1 MIEEETRGKLAAQAK
16 ARQEQDEKEMLK
28 ERLEEEEEN
37 KATFEKQIQDLQAK
51 VKTLFTTGKSPTFS
65 LMLGTVL
72 GLPVPYIWF
81 IRENS

>member
-51 VKTLFTTGKSPTFS
+51 VKPLFTTG
-65 LMLGTVL
+65 
-72 GLPVPYIWF
+72 
-81 IRENS
+81 

>member
-51 VKTLFTTGKSPTFS
+51 VKPLFTTGKSLTLFDAWYCVGFTCP
-65 LMLGTVL
+65 LHMV
-72 GLPVPYIWF
+72 YE
-81 IRENS
+81 RK